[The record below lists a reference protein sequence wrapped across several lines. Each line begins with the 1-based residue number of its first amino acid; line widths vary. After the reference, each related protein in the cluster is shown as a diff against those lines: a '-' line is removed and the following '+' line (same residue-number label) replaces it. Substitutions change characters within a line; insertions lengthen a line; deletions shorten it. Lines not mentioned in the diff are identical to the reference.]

1 MAKIIVS
8 LWCRTVFITDDSAF
22 SDHLFVNL
30 ASDIARSIAIKME
43 LNQILKAAEL
53 ILSPRPAYII
63 TNA

>member
-30 ASDIARSIAIKME
+30 ASDIARSISIKME
-43 LNQILKAAEL
+43 LNQKSNIEGCRANSVA
-53 ILSPRPAYII
+53 
-63 TNA
+63 